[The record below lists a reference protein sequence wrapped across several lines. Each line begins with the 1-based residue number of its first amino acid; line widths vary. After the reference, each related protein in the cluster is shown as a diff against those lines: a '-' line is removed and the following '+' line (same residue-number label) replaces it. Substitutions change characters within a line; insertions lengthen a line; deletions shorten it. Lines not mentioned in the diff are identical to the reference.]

1 MRGATHELTSKV
13 VFTVAYNPN
22 AASKGGME
30 RGCARAGRVQGRGG
44 CKGGEGPR
52 QQCGRGVRPQVTPQR
67 AAAKFRLLYITTRGN
82 CSREGGCGGAVKQ
95 GVCVCVYVTYVC
107 VYVCMYI
114 RMYA

>member
-44 CKGGEGPR
+44 SSSAVWPR
-52 QQCGRGVRPQVTPQR
+52 SAAASVATACGRKIPLTLYHYKGQLQQGR
-67 AAAKFRLLYITTRGN
+67 RLWRS
-82 CSREGGCGGAVKQ
+82 CEAGC
-95 GVCVCVYVTYVC
+95 VCVCICNVCMCICMYVYTYVC
-107 VYVCMYI
+107 MI
-114 RMYA
+114 A